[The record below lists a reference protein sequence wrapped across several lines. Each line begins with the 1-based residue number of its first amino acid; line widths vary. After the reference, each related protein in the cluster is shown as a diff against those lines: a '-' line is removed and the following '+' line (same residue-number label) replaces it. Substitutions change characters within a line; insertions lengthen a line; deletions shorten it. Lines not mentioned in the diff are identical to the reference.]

1 MGTSDSST
9 YQEALSKAFAGIKAI
24 LQRRQLD
31 PLRYI
36 VDIDSG
42 QPVFA
47 HRDTHL
53 LRIAYNRHEVLSME
67 AAIPHEWLVEQA
79 GEGHE
84 NFLRTVDDMVLQLKG
99 KVLATGRLL

>member
-1 MGTSDSST
+1 MSTSDSLT
-9 YQEALSKAFAGIKAI
+9 YQEVLSKAFAGIKTI
-24 LQRRQLD
+24 LRRRQLD

-47 HRDTHL
+47 LRDTHL

-67 AAIPHEWLVEQA
+67 VAIPHQWLVGQA
-79 GEGHE
+79 GEDHE
-84 NFLRTVDDMVLQLKG
+84 NFLRAVDDMVLELKG
-99 KVLATGRLL
+99 KVQAARRLL

>member
-1 MGTSDSST
+1 MVTSDSLT
-9 YQEALSKAFAGIKAI
+9 YQDALTKAYAGIKTI

-31 PLRYI
+31 PLRYR

-47 HRDTHL
+47 ARDTHL

-67 AAIPHEWLVEQA
+67 IPIPHEWLLVQA

-84 NFLRTVDDMVLQLKG
+84 NFLRAVDDMVVELKS
-99 KVLATGRLL
+99 KVQATGRLL

>member
-1 MGTSDSST
+1 MITSDSLT
-9 YQEALSKAFAGIKAI
+9 YQEALRKALADIKTS

-36 VDIDSG
+36 VDIDPG

-47 HRDTHL
+47 PRTTHL

-99 KVLATGRLL
+99 KVQATGRLL

>member
-1 MGTSDSST
+1 MITSDSLT
-9 YQEALSKAFAGIKAI
+9 YQEALRKALADIKTS

-36 VDIDSG
+36 VDIDLG

-47 HRDTHL
+47 PRNTHL
-53 LRIAYNRHEVLSME
+53 LRIAYNRHEDLSME
-67 AAIPHEWLVEQA
+67 VAIPHEWLLGQA

-84 NFLRTVDDMVLQLKG
+84 NFLRAVDDMVLELKG
-99 KVLATGRLL
+99 KVHAAGRLL

>member
-1 MGTSDSST
+1 MITSDSLT
-9 YQEALSKAFAGIKAI
+9 YQEALSQAFAGIKTI

-47 HRDTHL
+47 PRNTHL
-53 LRIAYNRHEVLSME
+53 LRIAYNRHEVLSVE
-67 AAIPHEWLVEQA
+67 VVIPHEWLQGQA

-84 NFLRTVDDMVLQLKG
+84 NFLRAVDEIVLELKG
-99 KVLATGRLL
+99 KILATGRPL

>member
-1 MGTSDSST
+1 MITSDSLT
-9 YQEALSKAFAGIKAI
+9 YQEALSKAFADIKTI

-36 VDIDSG
+36 VDIDAG
-42 QPVFA
+42 QPVFVP
-47 HRDTHL
+47 RNTHL

-67 AAIPHEWLVEQA
+67 VAVPHEWLLGQV

-84 NFLRTVDDMVLQLKG
+84 NFLRAVDDMVLELKG
-99 KVLATGRLL
+99 KVHASGRPL

>member
-31 PLRYI
+31 PLRYV

-99 KVLATGRLL
+99 KVQATGRLL

>member
-1 MGTSDSST
+1 MVTSDSST
-9 YQEALSKAFAGIKAI
+9 YQEALSSAFASIKTI

-36 VDIDSG
+36 VDIDAG

-47 HRDTHL
+47 QRDTHL
-53 LRIAYNRHEVLSME
+53 LRIAYNRHEVLSMQ
-67 AAIPHEWLVEQA
+67 AAIPNEWLVEQA

-84 NFLRTVDDMVLQLKG
+84 NFLRTVDDLVLELKG
-99 KVLATGRLL
+99 KVQATGRLL

>member
-1 MGTSDSST
+1 MITSDSLT
-9 YQEALSKAFAGIKAI
+9 YQEALSQAFAGIKTI

-36 VDIDSG
+36 VDIDAG

-47 HRDTHL
+47 PRNTHL
-53 LRIAYNRHEVLSME
+53 LRIAYNRHEVLSAE
-67 AAIPHEWLVEQA
+67 VAIPHEWLLGQA

-84 NFLRTVDDMVLQLKG
+84 NFLRAVDDMVLDLKG
-99 KVLATGRLL
+99 KVLATGRPL

>member
-1 MGTSDSST
+1 MVTSDSST

-31 PLRYI
+31 PLRYV

>member
-1 MGTSDSST
+1 MTTADSLT
-9 YQEALSKAFAGIKAI
+9 YQEVLSKAFAGIKTI
-24 LQRRQLD
+24 LRRQQLD

-47 HRDTHL
+47 LRDTHL

-67 AAIPHEWLVEQA
+67 VAIPHEWLLGQV

-84 NFLRTVDDMVLQLKG
+84 NFLRAVDDMVLELKG
-99 KVLATGRLL
+99 KIHASGRPL

>member
-53 LRIAYNRHEVLSME
+53 LRIAYNRHEVLSTQ
-67 AAIPHEWLVEQA
+67 AAIPHDWLVEQT
-79 GEGHE
+79 GEDHE
-84 NFLRTVDDMVLQLKG
+84 NFLRAVDEMVLELKG

>member
-1 MGTSDSST
+1 MITSDSLT
-9 YQEALSKAFAGIKAI
+9 YQEALSKAFAGIKTI

-47 HRDTHL
+47 PRTSHL

-67 AAIPHEWLVEQA
+67 VAIPHEWLLEQ
-79 GEGHE
+79 EGQDHE
-84 NFLRTVDDMVLQLKG
+84 NFLRAVDEMVLELKG
-99 KVLATGRLL
+99 KVQAAGRLL

>member
-1 MGTSDSST
+1 MVTSDSST

-79 GEGHE
+79 GDGHE

-99 KVLATGRLL
+99 KIQATGRLL

>member
-1 MGTSDSST
+1 MVTGDSLT
-9 YQEALSKAFAGIKAI
+9 YQEALSRAFAGIKTI

-42 QPVFA
+42 QPVFEA
-47 HRDTHL
+47 RDTHL

-67 AAIPHEWLVEQA
+67 IPIPHEWLLGQA

-84 NFLRTVDDMVLQLKG
+84 NFLRAVDDMVVELKG
-99 KVLATGRLL
+99 KVQATGRLL

>member
-1 MGTSDSST
+1 MIASDSLT
-9 YQEALSKAFAGIKAI
+9 YQEALSKARADIKTI

-42 QPVFA
+42 QPTFA
-47 HRDTHL
+47 LRDTHF
-53 LRIAYNRHEVLSME
+53 LRIAYNRHEDLSAE
-67 AAIPHEWLVEQA
+67 VAIPHDWLLGGV

-84 NFLRTVDDMVLQLKG
+84 NFLRAIDDMVLELKG
-99 KVLATGRLL
+99 KVHATGRPL

>member
-1 MGTSDSST
+1 MVISDSST
-9 YQEALSKAFAGIKAI
+9 YQEVLSKAFAGIKAI

-67 AAIPHEWLVEQA
+67 AAIPHQWLVEQS
-79 GEGHE
+79 GEGHD
-84 NFLRTVDDMVLQLKG
+84 NFLRTVDDMVLELKG
-99 KVLATGRLL
+99 KVQATGRLL

>member
-1 MGTSDSST
+1 MITSDSLT
-9 YQEALSKAFAGIKAI
+9 YQEALSKAYAGIKTI

-47 HRDTHL
+47 PRNTHL

-67 AAIPHEWLVEQA
+67 VAIPHEWLSGQA
-79 GEGHE
+79 GDGHE
-84 NFLRTVDDMVLQLKG
+84 NFLRAVDAMVLELKD
-99 KVLATGRLL
+99 KVHATGRPL

>member
-1 MGTSDSST
+1 MAASDSST
-9 YQEALSKAFAGIKAI
+9 YQEALSKAFAGIKTI
-24 LQRRQLD
+24 LQHRQLD

-53 LRIAYNRHEVLSME
+53 LRIAYNRHEVLSMQ

-84 NFLRTVDDMVLQLKG
+84 NFLRMVDDMVLELKV
-99 KVLATGRLL
+99 KVQATGRLL

>member
-1 MGTSDSST
+1 MITSDSLT
-9 YQEALSKAFAGIKAI
+9 YQEALSKAYAGIKTI

-47 HRDTHL
+47 PRNTHL
-53 LRIAYNRHEVLSME
+53 LRIAYNRHEVLSTE
-67 AAIPHEWLVEQA
+67 VAIPHEWLLGQA
-79 GEGHE
+79 GAGHE
-84 NFLRTVDDMVLQLKG
+84 NFLRAVDAMVLELKD
-99 KVLATGRLL
+99 KVHATGRPL

>member
-1 MGTSDSST
+1 MVISDSST
-9 YQEALSKAFAGIKAI
+9 YQEVLSKAFAGIKAI

-67 AAIPHEWLVEQA
+67 AAIPHQWLVEQA

-84 NFLRTVDDMVLQLKG
+84 NFLRTVDDMVLELKG
-99 KVLATGRLL
+99 KVQATGRLL

>member
-1 MGTSDSST
+1 MIASDSLT
-9 YQEALSKAFAGIKAI
+9 YQEALSKALAGIKTI

-36 VDIDSG
+36 VDIDAG
-42 QPVFA
+42 QPVFV

-67 AAIPHEWLVEQA
+67 VAIPHEWLLGQV

-84 NFLRTVDDMVLQLKG
+84 NFLRVVDDMVLELKG
-99 KVLATGRLL
+99 KVHATGRPL

>member
-1 MGTSDSST
+1 MVTSDSST

-31 PLRYI
+31 PLRYV

-79 GEGHE
+79 GEGRE
-84 NFLRTVDDMVLQLKG
+84 DFLRTVDDMVLQLKG
-99 KVLATGRLL
+99 KVQATGRLL

>member
-1 MGTSDSST
+1 MITSDSLT
-9 YQEALSKAFAGIKAI
+9 YQEALSKAFAGIKTI

-47 HRDTHL
+47 PRNTHL

-67 AAIPHEWLVEQA
+67 VAIPHEWLSGKE

-84 NFLRTVDDMVLQLKG
+84 NFLRAVDEMVLELKG
-99 KVLATGRLL
+99 KVQAAGRLL

>member
-1 MGTSDSST
+1 MVTSDSLT
-9 YQEALSKAFAGIKAI
+9 YQDALTKAYAGIKTI

-31 PLRYI
+31 PLRYR

-47 HRDTHL
+47 ARDTHL

-67 AAIPHEWLVEQA
+67 IPIPHEWLLEQA

-84 NFLRTVDDMVLQLKG
+84 NFLRAVDDMVVELKS
-99 KVLATGRLL
+99 KVQATGRLL

>member
-1 MGTSDSST
+1 MVASDSST

-84 NFLRTVDDMVLQLKG
+84 NFLRTVDDMVLQLKD
-99 KVLATGRLL
+99 KVQATGRLL